1 MDLLI
6 LYFLAAVVISFIC
19 SVLESVLLSVN
30 MPYISVLEKEK
41 PNVGKLLKS
50 HKIHIN
56 KSIASILILNTIAN
70 TLGAA
75 AVGAQAETIYGH
87 GAVFYV
93 SVVLTFAILF
103 FSEIIPKTI
112 GAVYWKSLAPVAAYV
127 IQFFIFITY
136 PIILLTL
143 FVTNKIKKNDDGMSL
158 TKEELI
164 ESTLM
169 SEDEGVLDEKE
180 SDVIENILLL
190 DKIKIHEILTPR
202 TVVFGLDGNRT
213 IKDIIDNEPAIF
225 KFSRVP
231 VYDANIENI
240 TGMIMTKKIF
250 KQALEDDSV
259 SLNTIKKDIY
269 RINENIP
276 VSMALDL
283 FIKKKEHMFLVLD
296 SYDQTEGI
304 VTLEDCVETI
314 LGVEIMDESDSHADM
329 REVAKHKMRMKRR
342 SENSNDNEAG

>member
-1 MDLLI
+1 MDLLL
-6 LYFLAAVVISFIC
+6 LYFFAAVIVSFVC

-41 PNVGKLLKS
+41 PKVGKLLKS
-50 HKIHIN
+50 HKTNIH

-75 AVGAQAETIYGH
+75 AVGAQAEHVYGT

-93 SVVLTFAILF
+93 SIILTFAILF
-103 FSEIIPKTI
+103 LAEIIPKTI
-112 GAVYWKSLAPVAAYV
+112 GASHWKTLAPMAAYV
-127 IQFFIFITY
+127 IRIFIWITY
-136 PIILLTL
+136 PIILMTL
-143 FVTNKIKKNDDGMSL
+143 FVTNRIKKDDEGMSL
-158 TKEELI
+158 TRQELI

-169 SEDEGVLDEKE
+169 SEDEGVLDEQE
-180 SDVIENILLL
+180 SDVIENILML
-190 DKIKIHEILTPR
+190 DTIKIEEILTPR
-202 TVVFGLDGNRT
+202 TVVFAIDGNRS
-213 IKDIIDNEPAIF
+213 IKDIVENEPAIF

-231 VYDANIENI
+231 VFDGSIENI
-240 TGMIMTKKIF
+240 TGMVMTKKIF
-250 KQALEDDSV
+250 QQALQDDTV
-259 SLNTIKKDIY
+259 TLNSIKKDIY
-269 RINENIP
+269 KINENIP

-283 FIKKKEHMFLVLD
+283 FIKKKEHMFLVQD

-329 REVAKHKMRMKRR
+329 REVAKQKMKLQRR
-342 SENSNDNEAG
+342 LEKSDLNLD

>member
-1 MDLLI
+1 
-6 LYFLAAVVISFIC
+6 
-19 SVLESVLLSVN
+19 
-30 MPYISVLEKEK
+30 MPYISVLEKERPK
-41 PNVGKLLKS
+41 VGALLKS
-50 HKIHIN
+50 HKSNIN

-75 AVGAQAETIYGH
+75 AVGAQAESLYGA

-93 SVVLTFAILF
+93 SIILTFAILF
-103 FSEIIPKTI
+103 LSEIIPKTM
-112 GAVYWKSLAPVAAYV
+112 GAVYWKSLAPTAAYF
-127 IQFFIFITY
+127 IQFFIWITY

-143 FVTNKIKKNDDGMSL
+143 FVTNRISKDAGVSL
-158 TKEELI
+158 TKAELI

-190 DKIKIHEILTPR
+190 DKIKIEEILTPR
-202 TVVFGLDGNRT
+202 TVVFGLDGNRS
-213 IKDIIDNEPAIF
+213 IKDIVDNEPAIF

-231 VYDANIENI
+231 VYDGDIEKI
-240 TGMIMTKKIF
+240 TGIVMTKKIF
-250 KQALEDDSV
+250 KQALKDDSV
-259 SLNTIKKDIY
+259 TLESIQKDIY
-269 RINENIP
+269 KINENIP

-283 FIKKKEHMFLVLD
+283 FIKKKEHMFLVQD

-314 LGVEIMDESDSHADM
+314 LGVEIVDESDSDADM
-329 REVAKHKMRMKRR
+329 REVAKRKMRLKRR
-342 SENSNDNEAG
+342 LENTSLI

>member
-6 LYFLAAVVISFIC
+6 IYFSAAVIISFIC
-19 SVLESVLLSVN
+19 SVLEAVLLSVN

-41 PNVGKLLKS
+41 PKVGALLKN
-50 HKIHIN
+50 HKININ

-75 AVGAQAETIYGH
+75 AVGAQAESIYGA

-93 SVVLTFAILF
+93 SIILTFAILF
-103 FSEIIPKTI
+103 LSEIIPKTM
-112 GAVYWKSLAPVAAYV
+112 GATYWKTLAPTAAYV
-127 IQFFIFITY
+127 IQFFIWITY
-136 PIILLTL
+136 PIILMTM
-143 FVTNKIKKNDDGMSL
+143 FVTNRIKKGDEGMSL
-158 TKEELI
+158 TKAELI

-180 SDVIENILLL
+180 SDIIENILLL

-202 TVVFGLDGNRT
+202 TVVFALDGNRS
-213 IKDIIDNEPAIF
+213 IKDIVENEAAIF

-231 VYDANIENI
+231 VYDGDIEKI
-240 TGMIMTKKIF
+240 TGIVMTKKIF

-259 SLNTIKKDIY
+259 KLKNIQKDIY
-269 RINENIP
+269 KINENIP
-276 VSMALDL
+276 VSLALDL

-314 LGVEIMDESDSHADM
+314 LGVEIVDESDSDVDM
-329 REVAKHKMRMKRR
+329 REVAKQKMRLKRR
-342 SENSNDNEAG
+342 LDQKSSNE

>member
-6 LYFLAAVVISFIC
+6 LYFSAAVIISFIC
-19 SVLESVLLSVN
+19 SVLEAVLLSVN

-41 PNVGKLLKS
+41 PKVGAL
-50 HKIHIN
+50 HKNHKVNIH

-75 AVGAQAETIYGH
+75 AVGAQAESIYGA

-93 SVVLTFAILF
+93 SIILTFAILF
-103 FSEIIPKTI
+103 LSEIIPKTM
-112 GAVYWKSLAPVAAYV
+112 GATYWKTLAPTAAYV
-127 IQFFIFITY
+127 IQFFIWITY
-136 PIILLTL
+136 PIILMTM
-143 FVTNKIKKNDDGMSL
+143 FVTNRIKKDDEGMSL
-158 TKEELI
+158 TKAELI

-180 SDVIENILLL
+180 SDIIENILLL
-190 DKIKIHEILTPR
+190 DKIKIQEILTPR
-202 TVVFGLDGNRT
+202 TVVFALDGNRT
-213 IKDIIDNEPAIF
+213 IKDIVENEPAIF

-231 VYDANIENI
+231 VYDGDIEKI
-240 TGMIMTKKIF
+240 TGIVMTKKIF

-259 SLNTIKKDIY
+259 TLKTIQKDIY
-269 RINENIP
+269 KINENIP
-276 VSMALDL
+276 VSLALDL

-314 LGVEIMDESDSHADM
+314 LGVEIVDESDSDADM
-329 REVAKHKMRMKRR
+329 REVAKQKMRMKRR
-342 SENSNDNEAG
+342 QDSISRESE

>member
-1 MDLLI
+1 MDLLL
-6 LYFLAAVVISFIC
+6 LYFLSAVIISFIC

-30 MPYISVLEKEK
+30 IPYISVLEKEK
-41 PNVGKLLKS
+41 PKVGQLLKS
-50 HKIHIN
+50 HKTNIN
-56 KSIASILILNTIAN
+56 TSIASILILNTIAN

-75 AVGAQAETIYGH
+75 AVGAQAVHVFGN
-87 GAVFYV
+87 GAVVWV
-93 SVVLTFAILF
+93 SIVLTFAILF
-103 FSEIIPKTI
+103 FAEIIPKTI
-112 GAVYWKSLAPVAAYV
+112 GATYWKQIAPMAAYV
-127 IQFFIFITY
+127 IRIFIWMTY
-136 PIILLTL
+136 PLILMTL
-143 FVTNKIKKNDDGMSL
+143 FVTNRIKKDDEGMSL
-158 TKEELI
+158 TREELI

-190 DKIKIHEILTPR
+190 DTIKIEEILTPR
-202 TVVFGLDGNRT
+202 TVVFALDGNRS
-213 IKDIIDNEPAIF
+213 IEDIVEHEASIF

-231 VYDANIENI
+231 VYDGDIEKI
-240 TGMIMTKKIF
+240 TGMVMTKKIF
-250 KQALEDDSV
+250 KQALEDNTV
-259 SLNTIKKDIY
+259 TLNSIQKDIY
-269 RINENIP
+269 KINENIP

-329 REVAKHKMRMKRR
+329 REVAKQKMKLKRR
-342 SENSNDNEAG
+342 LDDADLNLD

>member
-6 LYFLAAVVISFIC
+6 LYFLAAVLISFVC

-41 PNVGKLLKS
+41 PKVGALLKY
-50 HKIHIN
+50 HKTNIH

-75 AVGAQAETIYGH
+75 AVGAQAESIYGI

-93 SVVLTFAILF
+93 SIVLTFAILF

-112 GAVYWKSLAPVAAYV
+112 GATYWKTLAPTAAYV
-127 IQFFIFITY
+127 IQFFIWITY

-143 FVTNKIKKNDDGMSL
+143 FVTKRISKDDEGMSL
-158 TKEELI
+158 TKAELI
-164 ESTLM
+164 ESTLL

-190 DKIKIHEILTPR
+190 DKIRIEEILTPR
-202 TVVFGLDGNRT
+202 TVVFALDGSRS
-213 IKDIIDNEPAIF
+213 IKDIVESEPAIF

-231 VYDANIENI
+231 VFDGTIENI
-240 TGMIMTKKIF
+240 TGMVMTKKIF
-250 KQALEDDSV
+250 KQALQDDTAA
-259 SLNTIKKDIY
+259 LETIQKDIY
-269 RINENIP
+269 KINENIP

-283 FIKKKEHMFLVLD
+283 FIKKKEHMFLVQD

-314 LGVEIMDESDSHADM
+314 LGVEIVDESDSDADM
-329 REVAKHKMRMKRR
+329 REVAKRKMRLKRR
-342 SENSNDNEAG
+342 FENGGDAEK

>member
-6 LYFLAAVVISFIC
+6 LYFTLAVMISFIC

-30 MPYISVLEKEK
+30 MAYVSVLEKDS
-41 PNVGKLLKS
+41 PRAGALLRAQ
-50 HKIHIN
+50 KIGIN

-75 AVGAQAETIYGH
+75 AVGAQAESIYGT

-93 SVVLTFAILF
+93 SIVLTFAILF
-103 FSEIIPKTI
+103 ISEIIPKTI
-112 GAVYWKSLAPVAAYV
+112 GATHWKSLAPVASYV
-127 IQFFIFITY
+127 IRFFIWITY
-136 PIILLTL
+136 PIILMTL
-143 FVTNKIKKNDDGMSL
+143 FVTNRIKKLDEHTSL
-158 TKEELI
+158 TKAELI

-180 SDVIENILLL
+180 SDIIENILLL
-190 DKIKIHEILTPR
+190 DRIKVDKILTPR
-202 TVVFGLDGNRT
+202 TVVFGLDGSRT
-213 IKDIIDNEPAIF
+213 IKDIMYNEEEIF

-231 VYDANIENI
+231 VYDGNIENI
-240 TGMIMTKKIF
+240 TGMVMTKKIF
-250 KQALEDDSV
+250 KEALIDDSV
-259 SLNTIKKDIY
+259 QLKSIQKIIFK
-269 RINENIP
+269 INENIP
-276 VSMALDL
+276 VSVALDL

-314 LGVEIMDESDSHADM
+314 LGVEIVDESDSDADM

-342 SENSNDNEAG
+342 EDSVSNKTI

>member
-6 LYFLAAVVISFIC
+6 LYFLAAVIISFIC

-41 PNVGKLLKS
+41 PKVGKLLKS
-50 HKIHIN
+50 HKTNIS

-75 AVGAQAETIYGH
+75 AVGAQAEHVYGT

-93 SVVLTFAILF
+93 SIILTFAILF
-103 FSEIIPKTI
+103 LAEIIPKTI
-112 GAVYWKSLAPVAAYV
+112 GATYWKSLAPMAAYV
-127 IQFFIFITY
+127 IRFFIWITY
-136 PIILLTL
+136 PIILMTL
-143 FVTNKIKKNDDGMSL
+143 FVTNRIKKDDEGMSL
-158 TKEELI
+158 TRQELI

-169 SEDEGVLDEKE
+169 SEDEGVLDEQE
-180 SDVIENILLL
+180 SDVIENILML
-190 DKIKIHEILTPR
+190 DTIKIEEILTPR
-202 TVVFGLDGNRT
+202 TVVFAIDGNRS
-213 IKDIIDNEPAIF
+213 IKDIVENEDSIF

-231 VYDANIENI
+231 VFDGSIENI
-240 TGMIMTKKIF
+240 TGMVMTKKIF
-250 KQALEDDSV
+250 QQALTDDSV
-259 SLNTIKKDIY
+259 TLNTIKKDIY
-269 RINENIP
+269 KINENIP

-283 FIKKKEHMFLVLD
+283 FIKKKEHMFLVQD

-314 LGVEIMDESDSHADM
+314 LGVEIVDESDSHADM
-329 REVAKHKMRMKRR
+329 REVAKQKMKLKRR
-342 SENSNDNEAG
+342 LENTDLNLD

>member
-6 LYFLAAVVISFIC
+6 LYFVAAVVISFVC

-41 PNVGKLLKS
+41 PKVGTLLKS
-50 HKIHIN
+50 HKTNIH

-75 AVGAQAETIYGH
+75 AVGAQAEHVFGSS
-87 GAVFYV
+87 AVFWV
-93 SVVLTFAILF
+93 SVILTFAILF
-103 FSEIIPKTI
+103 LAEIIPKTI
-112 GAVYWKSLAPVAAYV
+112 GATYWKQLAPMAAYV
-127 IQFFIFITY
+127 IRIFIWITY
-136 PIILLTL
+136 PIILITL
-143 FVTNKIKKNDDGMSL
+143 FVTNRIKKNDEGISL
-158 TKEELI
+158 TRQELI

-169 SEDEGVLDEKE
+169 SEDEGVLDEQE
-180 SDVIENILLL
+180 SDVIENILML
-190 DKIKIHEILTPR
+190 DSIKIQEILTPR
-202 TVVFGLDGNRT
+202 TVVFALDGKRT
-213 IKDIIDNEPAIF
+213 LADIVANEPAIF

-231 VYDANIENI
+231 VFAESIENI
-240 TGMIMTKKIF
+240 TGMVMTKKIF
-250 KQALEDDSV
+250 KHALQDDSV
-259 SLNTIKKDIY
+259 TLESIQKDIY
-269 RINENIP
+269 KINENIP

-283 FIKKKEHMFLVLD
+283 FIKKKEHMFLVQD

-329 REVAKHKMRMKRR
+329 REVAKQKMKLKRR
-342 SENSNDNEAG
+342 LEKSDLNLD

>member
-6 LYFLAAVVISFIC
+6 LYFTLAVVISFIC
-19 SVLESVLLSVN
+19 SVLEAVLLSVN

-41 PNVGKLLKS
+41 PKVGTLLKN
-50 HKIHIN
+50 HKTNIH

-75 AVGAQAETIYGH
+75 AVGAQAESIYGV

-93 SVVLTFAILF
+93 SIVLTFAILF
-103 FSEIIPKTI
+103 LSEIIPKTI
-112 GAVYWKSLAPVAAYV
+112 GATYWKTLAPTAAYV
-127 IQFFIFITY
+127 IQFFIWITY
-136 PIILLTL
+136 PIILMTM
-143 FVTNKIKKNDDGMSL
+143 FVTNRIKKDDEGMSL
-158 TKEELI
+158 TKAELI

-180 SDVIENILLL
+180 SDIIENILLL
-190 DKIKIHEILTPR
+190 DKIKIQEILTPR
-202 TVVFGLDGNRT
+202 TVVFALDGNRS
-213 IKDIIDNEPAIF
+213 IKDIVKNEDAIF

-231 VYDANIENI
+231 VYDGDIEKI
-240 TGMIMTKKIF
+240 TGIVMTKKIF

-259 SLNTIKKDIY
+259 TLKNIQKDIY
-269 RINENIP
+269 KINENIP
-276 VSMALDL
+276 VSLALDL

-314 LGVEIMDESDSHADM
+314 LGVEIVDESDSDADM
-329 REVAKHKMRMKRR
+329 REVAKQKMRMKRR
-342 SENSNDNEAG
+342 LDSISNESE